1 MESKLI
7 SVIVV
12 NWNGKQHL
20 EECLHS
26 LSKQTIKDFEII
38 LVDNG
43 PTDVSANFVEGRY
56 PYVRIVRLEENE
68 GFCGG
73 NNIGLQHATGEFV
86 ALLNNDTR
94 VNSHWLA
101 ELLKE
106 MTRDP
111 KIGICDSCM
120 VNYFKPEFLDTA
132 GDGYDICGV
141 GFKIGN
147 RLQVSEY
154 QNKREV
160 FGACCRSCIV
170 QAFHD

>member
-1 MESKLI
+1 MR
-7 SVIVV
+7 V
-12 NWNGKQHL
+12 
-20 EECLHS
+20 
-26 LSKQTIKDFEII
+26 
-38 LVDNG
+38 
-43 PTDVSANFVEGRY
+43 
-56 PYVRIVRLEENE
+56 
-68 GFCGG
+68 FCGG

-111 KIGICDSCM
+111 KIGISDSCM